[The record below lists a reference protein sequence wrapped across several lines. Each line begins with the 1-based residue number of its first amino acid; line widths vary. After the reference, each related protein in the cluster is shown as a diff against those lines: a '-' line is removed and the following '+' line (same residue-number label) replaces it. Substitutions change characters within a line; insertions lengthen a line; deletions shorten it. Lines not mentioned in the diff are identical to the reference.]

1 MADDEES
8 ARQEKLAAARKRFEE
23 LKKQQDKKPS
33 KKKGAKK
40 GKTDSSER
48 ATTTGSETPERT
60 DSPATVAAG
69 TETPPP
75 PEEAVAVVEEVDDAA
90 GALHEEDQG
99 VDEDG
104 NANAHDEYA
113 AVIAELRGRVEA
125 LELENAALK
134 DSLVT
139 ANAKIQLDATTIS
152 SLQAQVPKTPVL
164 SPTTGAAALQQPPMS
179 PSKRDEYY
187 RTLEEKF
194 SREAQER
201 YLLERDY
208 AALARTH
215 EKLVN
220 SHNAVVVELERLKM
234 RFSAEEKRRQMPD
247 NGEEHAIDEKQA
259 LAARE
264 RAANINARISA
275 GTSSLFR
282 TAQGFSAAVVK
293 GVTGGA
299 SAVIDG
305 GAPAMMRRV
314 SSGKSGRMRASSSAS
329 YADVDLY
336 ADDGVLAE
344 DEDEDDEASYHRGLE
359 MARLAAA
366 KQRETE
372 AMEDAIAKR
381 LHWLKNE
388 MEKWKGF
395 QLDLT
400 KAGGS
405 AAAAGPVFEV

>member
-1 MADDEES
+1 MADDEEA
-8 ARQEKLAAARKRFEE
+8 ARPEKLAAARKRFEE
-23 LKKQQDKKPS
+23 LKKQQDKKPT

-40 GKTDSSER
+40 GKTDSSEK

-75 PEEAVAVVEEVDDAA
+75 PEEPVAVVEEVDDAA

-99 VDEDG
+99 VDEDA

-152 SLQAQVPKTPVL
+152 SLQAQMPKTPVL
-164 SPTTGAAALQQPPMS
+164 SPTTGAPLQQPPMS

-215 EKLVN
+215 EKLVT

-247 NGEEHAIDEKQA
+247 NLDEHATDEKQA

-314 SSGKSGRMRASSSAS
+314 SSSKSGRMRASSSAS

-344 DEDEDDEASYHRGLE
+344 DEDEDDEASYQRGLE

-366 KQRETE
+366 KQREKE
-372 AMEDAIAKR
+372 AKEDAIAKR

-400 KAGGS
+400 KSGGS

>member
-1 MADDEES
+1 MADDEEA

-33 KKKGAKK
+33 KKKGPRKD
-40 GKTDSSER
+40 KTESEAAAA
-48 ATTTGSETPERT
+48 ATTSDAPERT
-60 DSPATVAAG
+60 DSPATVAPG

-75 PEEAVAVVEEVDDAA
+75 PEEGIAVVENADDATGATNEDEEDVDDKDAKA
-90 GALHEEDQG
+90 DNDSA
-99 VDEDG
+99 V
-104 NANAHDEYA
+104 
-113 AVIAELRGRVEA
+113 VIAELRSRVSA
-125 LELENAALK
+125 LEVENAALK
-134 DSLVT
+134 DSLAT
-139 ANAKIQLDATTIS
+139 ANVKIQLDASTIS
-152 SLQAQVPKTPVL
+152 SLQAQLPKTPII
-164 SPTTGAAALQQPPMS
+164 SPTTGEATTAPMS
-179 PSKRDEYY
+179 PSNREEYY
-187 RTLEEKF
+187 RVLEEKF

-208 AALARTH
+208 ASLARTH
-215 EKLVN
+215 DKLV
-220 SHNAVVVELERLKM
+220 SAHNAVVAELERLKM
-234 RFSAEEKRRQMPD
+234 RFSAEEKRRQMPEG
-247 NGEEHAIDEKQA
+247 GEEQTIDEKQA

-299 SAVIDG
+299 NAVIDG
-305 GAPAMMRRV
+305 GAPAMMRRA
-314 SSGKSGRMRASSSAS
+314 SSNKSSRIRAGSSAS

-336 ADDGVLAE
+336 ADDGVLGE
-344 DEDEDDEASYHRGLE
+344 DEEEDDEAAYQRGLE
-359 MARLAAA
+359 RARLAAA
-366 KQRETE
+366 EQREKE
-372 AMEDAIAKR
+372 AKQDANAKR
-381 LHWLKNE
+381 LHWFKNE

-405 AAAAGPVFEV
+405 PAAAGPIFEV

>member
-1 MADDEES
+1 MADDEEA

-33 KKKGAKK
+33 KKRSPKK
-40 GKTDSSER
+40 GKSDSER
-48 ATTTGSETPERT
+48 ATTTSSETPEQT

-75 PEEAVAVVEEVDDAA
+75 PEEPVAVVEEVDDAA
-90 GALHEEDQG
+90 GVLHEEDQS
-99 VDEDG
+99 VDEDLTG
-104 NANAHDEYA
+104 HDDYV
-113 AVIAELRGRVEA
+113 AVIAELRGRVDA

-152 SLQAQVPKTPVL
+152 SLQAQMPKTPVL
-164 SPTTGAAALQQPPMS
+164 SPTTGAPALQQPPMS

-215 EKLVN
+215 EKLVT

-247 NGEEHAIDEKQA
+247 NGDEHAIDEKQA

-275 GTSSLFR
+275 GTTSLFR

-314 SSGKSGRMRASSSAS
+314 SSSKSGRMRAGSSAS

-336 ADDGVLAE
+336 ADDGALAE
-344 DEDEDDEASYHRGLE
+344 DEEEDDEASYQRSLE

-366 KQRETE
+366 KQREKE
-372 AMEDAIAKR
+372 AKEDAIAKR

-405 AAAAGPVFEV
+405 AADTGPVFEV

>member
-1 MADDEES
+1 MADDEEA

-23 LKKQQDKKPS
+23 LKKQQDKKP
-33 KKKGAKK
+33 KKKGTKK
-40 GKTDSSER
+40 GKSDSES
-48 ATTTGSETPERT
+48 ATTSSRVPERT

-69 TETPPP
+69 KETPPP
-75 PEEAVAVVEEVDDAA
+75 PEESVAVVEEVDDAA

-99 VDEDG
+99 VDKD
-104 NANAHDEYA
+104 AKAHNEYA
-113 AVIAELRGRVEA
+113 AVIAELRGRIDA

-152 SLQAQVPKTPVL
+152 SLQTQMTKTPVL
-164 SPTTGAAALQQPPMS
+164 SPTPGAPALQQQPPMS

-215 EKLVN
+215 EKLVT

-247 NGEEHAIDEKQA
+247 NGDEHAIDEKQA

-314 SSGKSGRMRASSSAS
+314 SSNKSGRMRASSSSS

-336 ADDGVLAE
+336 ADDGALGE
-344 DEDEDDEASYHRGLE
+344 DEEEDDESSYQRRLE

-366 KQRETE
+366 KQREKE
-372 AMEDAIAKR
+372 ATDDAIEQR

-400 KAGGS
+400 TAGGS
-405 AAAAGPVFEV
+405 AAGAGPVFEV

>member
-1 MADDEES
+1 MADDEEA

-40 GKTDSSER
+40 GKTDSER
-48 ATTTGSETPERT
+48 ATTSSEAPERT

-75 PEEAVAVVEEVDDAA
+75 PEEPVAVVEEVDDAA

-99 VDEDG
+99 VDEDSK
-104 NANAHDEYA
+104 AHDDYA
-113 AVIAELRGRVEA
+113 AVIAELRGRVDA

-152 SLQAQVPKTPVL
+152 SLQAQMPKTPAL
-164 SPTTGAAALQQPPMS
+164 SPTIGAPALQQPPMS

-201 YLLERDY
+201 YLIERDY

-215 EKLVN
+215 EKLVT

-247 NGEEHAIDEKQA
+247 NGDEHAIDEKQA

-305 GAPAMMRRV
+305 GAPTMMRRV
-314 SSGKSGRMRASSSAS
+314 SSSKSGRMRASSSAS

-336 ADDGVLAE
+336 ADDGALAE
-344 DEDEDDEASYHRGLE
+344 DEDEDDEASYQRGLE

-366 KQRETE
+366 KQREKE
-372 AMEDAIAKR
+372 AKEDATATR
-381 LHWLKNE
+381 LRWLKNE

-400 KAGGS
+400 KAGGPG
-405 AAAAGPVFEV
+405 ADAGPVFEV

>member
-1 MADDEES
+1 MADDEEA

-23 LKKQQDKKPS
+23 LKKQQDKKPP
-33 KKKGAKK
+33 KKKATKK
-40 GKTDSSER
+40 GKSEGDR
-48 ATTTGSETPERT
+48 ATTTGSETPERA
-60 DSPATVAAG
+60 DSPATVAGG
-69 TETPPP
+69 TETPLP
-75 PEEAVAVVEEVDDAA
+75 PEEPGAVVEEVDDAA
-90 GALHEEDQG
+90 GATHEEEQHAAEYARPD
-99 VDEDG
+99 DEF
-104 NANAHDEYA
+104 A
-113 AVIAELRGRVEA
+113 AVIADLRARADA

-139 ANAKIQLDATTIS
+139 ANAKIQLDATAIS
-152 SLQAQVPKTPVL
+152 SLQAQVPQTPVL
-164 SPTTGAAALQQPPMS
+164 SPSTGPQTLPQPPMS

-208 AALARTH
+208 ASLARTH
-215 EKLVN
+215 EKLVT
-220 SHNAVVVELERLKM
+220 SHSAVVVELERLKM
-234 RFSAEEKRRQMPD
+234 QFSAEEKRRQTSESRAEP
-247 NGEEHAIDEKQA
+247 EIDEKQA

-282 TAQGFSAAVVK
+282 TAQGLSAAVVK

-314 SSGKSGRMRASSSAS
+314 SSSKGGRLRAGSSAS

-336 ADDGVLAE
+336 ADDGALAE
-344 DEDEDDEASYHRGLE
+344 EDEDDEAAYQRGLE
-359 MARLAAA
+359 RARLAAA
-366 KQRETE
+366 EQRDRE
-372 AMEDAIAKR
+372 AKADMNAKR
-381 LHWLKNE
+381 LQWLKNE
-388 MEKWKGF
+388 MEKWNGF

-405 AAAAGPVFEV
+405 PAGAGPIFEV